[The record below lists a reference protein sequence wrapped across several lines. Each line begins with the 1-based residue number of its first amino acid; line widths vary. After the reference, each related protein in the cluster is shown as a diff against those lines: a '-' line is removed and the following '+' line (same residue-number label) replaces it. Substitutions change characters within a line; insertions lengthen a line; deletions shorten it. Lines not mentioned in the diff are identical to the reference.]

1 MSLLDQQNNENFEGR
16 CASNSAD
23 IPFPIQGLRS
33 LAFHAYVKKKKKSSL
48 YSQLNSSFLTESP
61 FPPPPPNGWK
71 IQNSFVEALT
81 PM

>member
-33 LAFHAYVKKKKKSSL
+33 LAFHAYVKKKKSSL